1 MAPII
6 KMSRNMCSRISILT
20 ILLLVISFNS
30 LMAQSNKE
38 EQFPYDQKS
47 ENNTPAFKERLFF
60 GGNLGLMLGTITDI
74 QISPVVGYWLLPRLA
89 IAAGPTYRYYKS
101 TDYNNQVNKTSIYG
115 AKAYAQLVIVQDMS
129 SFIPMGSHT
138 GVFLHVEN
146 ELLSLKANFWKY
158 PLNPRGRFYVNTVL
172 LGGGIS
178 QQIGRRSS
186 MDFMVLWPLNE
197 SDYSIYNKP
206 EIRVSF
212 IF

>member
-1 MAPII
+1 MALKN
-6 KMSRNMCSRISILT
+6 KMSIDACSRITILT
-20 ILLLVISFNS
+20 LLLLAISYTS
-30 LMAQSNKE
+30 LMAQSNKDD
-38 EQFPYDQKS
+38 QFPYDQKS
-47 ENNTPAFKERLFF
+47 EKGTPAFKERLFF
-60 GGNLGLMLGTITDI
+60 GGNLGLMFGTITDI

-101 TDYNNQVNKTSIYG
+101 TDYYNQVDKTSIYG
-115 AKAYAQLVIVQDMS
+115 AKAYAQLVVVQDIS

-138 GVFLHVEN
+138 GVFLHIED
-146 ELLSLKANFWKY
+146 ELLSLKANFWKA
-158 PLNPRGRFYVNTVL
+158 PLNPQGRFYVNTVL
-172 LGGGIS
+172 FGGGIS
-178 QQIGRRSS
+178 QQIGRKSS

>member
-1 MAPII
+1 MALKNKIPI
-6 KMSRNMCSRISILT
+6 NVYSRITILT
-20 ILLLVISFNS
+20 ILFLSISYHS
-30 LMAQSNKE
+30 LKAQSNKE
-38 EQFPYDQKS
+38 DQFPYDQKT
-47 ENNTPAFKERLFF
+47 EEGTPAFKERLFF

-101 TDYNNQVNKTSIYG
+101 TDYYNQVDKTSIYG
-115 AKAYAQLVIVQDMS
+115 AKAYAQLVVVHDIS

-138 GVFLHVEN
+138 GIFLHIED
-146 ELLSLKANFWKY
+146 ELLSLKANFWKA

-172 LGGGIS
+172 FGGGIS

-197 SDYSIYNKP
+197 SDYNIYSKP

>member
-1 MAPII
+1 MALKI
-6 KMSRNMCSRISILT
+6 KMSLIVCSRIT
-20 ILLLVISFNS
+20 ILALLLLAISYPS
-30 LMAQSNKE
+30 LLAQSNKE
-38 EQFPYDQKS
+38 DQFPYDQKDEHS
-47 ENNTPAFKERLFF
+47 TPAFKERLFF
-60 GGNLGLMLGTITDI
+60 GGNLGLMFGSITDI

-89 IAAGPTYRYYKS
+89 IAAGPTYSYYK
-101 TDYNNQVNKTSIYG
+101 TGIDKTSIYG
-115 AKAYAQLVIVQDMS
+115 GKTYAQIVIVQDMS

-138 GVFLHVEN
+138 GVFLHIED

-158 PLNPRGRFYVNTVL
+158 PLNPPGRFYVNTVL

-197 SDYSIYNKP
+197 SDYNIYNKP

>member
-1 MAPII
+1 MALKNKMPIDT
-6 KMSRNMCSRISILT
+6 CSRITTLT
-20 ILLLVISFNS
+20 ILLLAISYTS
-30 LMAQSNKE
+30 LMAQSNKDD
-38 EQFPYDQKS
+38 QFPYDQKS
-47 ENNTPAFKERLFF
+47 EKGTPAFKERLFF
-60 GGNLGLMLGTITDI
+60 GGNLGLMFGTITDI
-74 QISPVVGYWLLPRLA
+74 QISPVVGYWFLPRLA

-101 TDYNNQVNKTSIYG
+101 TDYYNQVEKTSIYG
-115 AKAYAQLVIVQDMS
+115 AKAYAQLVVVQDIS

-138 GVFLHVEN
+138 GVFLHIED
-146 ELLSLKANFWKY
+146 ELLSLKANFWKA
-158 PLNPRGRFYVNTVL
+158 PLNPQGRFYVNTVL

-178 QQIGRRSS
+178 QQIGRKSS